1 MDQFRWILLGA
12 AIILVIGIYLFGRQR
27 KKSHTRLPL
36 DAANQAPSF
45 SADDDVDDSWVDG
58 VSPVRVVS
66 QSDREIIE
74 QFQQE
79 IAEPSVLD
87 RDNPFAESADTDAS
101 AGELMQDDYQQ
112 DVEIP
117 DESLQA
123 ATESADT
130 KSETHQAATPA
141 EQKPQ
146 PEPQPE
152 QQQQQQTEQPVDDVI
167 AVFVMAEK
175 EQPPIKGEQILSASY
190 ALNLQ
195 HGDMKIFHRHSKTDN
210 SILFSM
216 ANVFDPGWFELEQ
229 INQLE
234 TRGITFFMQVNRLE
248 DPADVLDEML
258 ICAHRMST
266 MLGASLCNAHRQPL
280 DESYTRQLREKVQ
293 TLIELKAQTA

>member
-45 SADDDVDDSWVDG
+45 SADEDMDDAWVDG
-58 VSPVRVVS
+58 VGPVRVVS

-87 RDNPFAESADTDAS
+87 RDNPFAGQDDVDADDT
-101 AGELMQDDYQQ
+101 LMQDDSRDDSRY
-112 DVEIP
+112 DEEIP
-117 DESLQA
+117 DESLQEA
-123 ATESADT
+123 ASVDT
-130 KSETHQAATPA
+130 KSETHRAVSPA
-141 EQKPQ
+141 EQESK
-146 PEPQPE
+146 PE
-152 QQQQQQTEQPVDDVI
+152 QSSEEQAEQPVDDVI
-167 AVFVMAEK
+167 AVFVMADK

-195 HGDMKIFHRHSKTDN
+195 HGDMKIFHRHSETDN

-216 ANVFDPGWFELEQ
+216 ANVFEPGWFELEQ

-234 TRGITFFMQVNRLE
+234 TRGITFFMQVNRVE

-258 ICAHRMST
+258 ISAHRMST

-280 DESYTRQLREKVQ
+280 DEAYTRQLREKVQ